1 MLPIR
6 WQAEAQADLAT
17 ILAYIAERNL
27 QAAADLYNE
36 INQAVTMLPRHP
48 HLYRLGR
55 VLGTHEMVVHPN
67 YLVVYRVSATA
78 IEILSVL
85 HTRQQYPD

>member
-27 QAAADLYNE
+27 QAATDLYNKIDRGVSE
-36 INQAVTMLPRHP
+36 LPRHQ
-48 HLYRLGR
+48 HLYLQGR
-55 VLGTHEMVVHPN
+55 VTGTHEMVVHPN

-78 IEILSVL
+78 IEILSVV
-85 HTRQQYPD
+85 HTRQQYP